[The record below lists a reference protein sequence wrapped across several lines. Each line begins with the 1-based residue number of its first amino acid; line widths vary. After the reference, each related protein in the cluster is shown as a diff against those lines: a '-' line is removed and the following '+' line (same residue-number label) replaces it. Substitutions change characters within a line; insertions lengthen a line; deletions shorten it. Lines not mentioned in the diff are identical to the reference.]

1 MDLVQLPKKEPPH
14 TAHPMSTSLL
24 RRLGL
29 TGALALLASPM
40 AALATPYPW
49 PAAPLTPPPGRTAY
63 GPGYGGAYPP
73 PLRQPLPPAR
83 QLSRGPVDPYAYGDR
98 YGNVDRYGNGDRT
111 AYGDRYGSPAA
122 PSDPALLE
130 AQVAQRC
137 NIGRLVG
144 GLMGGGIGYAASR
157 QEGRTWAVPLGAL
170 LGQQMGCSVG
180 AGRTPLPW

>member
-1 MDLVQLPKKEPPH
+1 
-14 TAHPMSTSLL
+14 MSTSLM

-29 TGALALLASPM
+29 AGALALLTSPM
-40 AALATPYPW
+40 AALATPYRW
-49 PAAPLTPPPGRTAY
+49 QVAPLAPPPVRTAY

-83 QLSRGPVDPYAYGDR
+83 PLERATVDPYAYGDR
-98 YGNVDRYGNGDRT
+98 YSGADRY
-111 AYGDRYGSPAA
+111 AYGDRYGSSPV
-122 PSDPALLE
+122 PTDPALLE
-130 AQVAQRC
+130 AQLAQRC

-144 GLMGGGIGYAASR
+144 GLMGGGLGYAASR
-157 QEGRTWAVPLGAL
+157 QDGRSWAVPLGAL